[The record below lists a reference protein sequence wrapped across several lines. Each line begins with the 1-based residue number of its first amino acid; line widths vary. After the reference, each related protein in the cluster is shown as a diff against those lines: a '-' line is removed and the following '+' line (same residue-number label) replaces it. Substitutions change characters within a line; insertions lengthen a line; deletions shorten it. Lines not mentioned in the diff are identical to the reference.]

1 MVGTDEQARRAFVC
15 GADGLIAQGC
25 EAGGHLAGDT
35 PALTFLPRA
44 LEMAR
49 GRPVLLAGGIAAA
62 DDTRAA
68 LAAGA
73 AGGGGPDAAEWQ
85 RRMHAITGVGLPFLT
100 ATLDGR
106 VAGYAYCAPWK
117 TRPAYRRTV
126 EDSIYV
132 APDAVGHGVGGLL
145 LDALLPDCTRAGV
158 REVIAVV
165 VDADGAASL
174 ALHRNRGFVDAGR
187 LTAVGF
193 KHGRWLDTVLLQRSL
208 FA

>member
-1 MVGTDEQARRAFVC
+1 MECVVRQADISIRCTIPDDLDAIGTIYAHHVETGVATF
-15 GADGLIAQGC
+15 
-25 EAGGHLAGDT
+25 E
-35 PALTFLPRA
+35 LTA
-44 LEMAR
+44 
-49 GRPVLLAGGIAAA
+49 
-62 DDTRAA
+62 
-68 LAAGA
+68 
-73 AGGGGPDAAEWQ
+73 PDAAEWQ

-117 TRPAYRRTV
+117 TRPAYRHTV

-132 APDAVGHGVGGLL
+132 APDAVGCGVGGLL
-145 LDALLPDCTRAGV
+145 LDALLLDCSRAGV

-208 FA
+208 SA

>member
-1 MVGTDEQARRAFVC
+1 MECVVRQADISIRRTIPDDLDAIGTIYAHHVETGVATF
-15 GADGLIAQGC
+15 
-25 EAGGHLAGDT
+25 E
-35 PALTFLPRA
+35 LTA
-44 LEMAR
+44 
-49 GRPVLLAGGIAAA
+49 
-62 DDTRAA
+62 
-68 LAAGA
+68 
-73 AGGGGPDAAEWQ
+73 PDAAEWQ

-117 TRPAYRRTV
+117 TRPAYRHTV

-132 APDAVGHGVGGLL
+132 APDAVGCGVGGLL
-145 LDALLPDCTRAGV
+145 LDGLLLDCSRAGV
-158 REVIAVV
+158 REFIAVV

-208 FA
+208 SA

>member
-1 MVGTDEQARRAFVC
+1 MECVVRQADISIRRTIPDDLDAIGTIYAHHVETGVAAF
-15 GADGLIAQGC
+15 
-25 EAGGHLAGDT
+25 E
-35 PALTFLPRA
+35 LTA
-44 LEMAR
+44 
-49 GRPVLLAGGIAAA
+49 
-62 DDTRAA
+62 
-68 LAAGA
+68 
-73 AGGGGPDAAEWQ
+73 PDATEWQ
-85 RRMHAITGVGLPFLT
+85 RRMHAVTGAGLPFLT

-117 TRPAYRRTV
+117 TRPAYRHTV

-132 APDAVGHGVGGLL
+132 APDAVGRGVGGLL
-145 LDALLPDCTRAGV
+145 LDALLIDCTRAGV
-158 REVIAVV
+158 REVIAVI

-208 FA
+208 ST